1 MKTAIYARQSIDRPD
16 SVSIES
22 QIQQCEKIAQ
32 GETQNYPDAGYSGK
46 NIKRPHFEQ
55 MLQDIKAGLIDT
67 VMSYR
72 LDRISRNIIDFAN
85 LLNFFEKYN
94 VKYIS
99 ATEQFDTSTPM
110 GRAMIYIVMV
120 FAQLERETIATRIL
134 DNYRFRAN
142 RGLYMGG
149 NTPFGYD
156 SKRITMDGK
165 KASILVPNDEAKTLQ
180 RIFNMFTS
188 MDSLVGICHALN
200 QEGIRTS
207 RGNLWVS
214 NALKRVLRN
223 ISPCCADENLYEF
236 LIASG
241 YNVTNS
247 VEQFDGEHGMCLF
260 FKNKNRNQMTD
271 IGEQV
276 AVVGLHKPIITSEQ
290 YIKAQQILN
299 SNAPQR
305 GKRSHRTFL
314 TGIIKCKKC
323 GYSFGIKYTQKNDK
337 KYSYYRC
344 RGRESRGVCNNDIY
358 IPSEQI
364 ENGVIE
370 QCRQHIKNYDFKKVQ
385 STVDNQ
391 PLKISV
397 EIEQL
402 KLQIENLV
410 DNIGKGNAIVD
421 NLLTKKITSLQE
433 QIDMLTSKTNAPRP
447 AVAVDSK
454 TVEWLKLQINHFASL
469 DILQKTDVIRS
480 IVKTIWVDCDGKIAI
495 EYLF

>member
-1 MKTAIYARQSIDRPD
+1 MVAIYARQSVDKKD
-16 SVSIES
+16 SISIEG
-22 QIQQCEKIAQ
+22 QIDLCKKEVNGDVKVFS
-32 GETQNYPDAGYSGK
+32 DKGYSGK
-46 NIKRPHFEQ
+46 NIDRPAFKDL
-55 MLQDIKAGLIDT
+55 MKAVQRGEIDKII
-67 VMSYR
+67 VYR
-72 LDRISRNIIDFAN
+72 LDRISRSITDFGQIWETLHEHNAEFISVN
-85 LLNFFEKYN
+85 EK
-94 VKYIS
+94 
-99 ATEQFDTSTPM
+99 FDTSTPV
-110 GRAMIYIVMV
+110 GRAMVYIIMV